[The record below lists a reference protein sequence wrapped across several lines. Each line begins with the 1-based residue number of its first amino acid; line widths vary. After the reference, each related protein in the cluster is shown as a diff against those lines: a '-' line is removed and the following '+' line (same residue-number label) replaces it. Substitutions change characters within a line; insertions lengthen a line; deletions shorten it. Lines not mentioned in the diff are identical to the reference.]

1 MFCLGGIINLLA
13 HSGILDYSLH
23 TFYIVVCKWISVWL
37 EM

>member
-1 MFCLGGIINLLA
+1 MIHLLA

-23 TFYIVVCKWISVWL
+23 TLYNTVSKWMMSVWL